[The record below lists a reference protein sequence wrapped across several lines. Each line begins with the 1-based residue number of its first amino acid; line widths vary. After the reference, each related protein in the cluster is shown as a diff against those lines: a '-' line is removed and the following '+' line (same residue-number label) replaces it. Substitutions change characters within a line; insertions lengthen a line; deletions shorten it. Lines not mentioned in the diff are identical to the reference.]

1 MIYLMKLLEL
11 FNTELKYAIFKY
23 HLYRIY
29 QSIDFFIPFEYLKK
43 IMTLLISRICH
54 ELVQK

>member
-1 MIYLMKLLEL
+1 MKLLEL